1 MLCASYAWTRRQS
14 RRQTLIVS
22 VAPQCNELMILFHQL
37 WIYFEL
43 FCFVELTQI
52 EVVQFQ
58 PMNFNKLFQMV
69 IKNVSKGYNEQQLP
83 SSK

>member
-1 MLCASYAWTRRQS
+1 
-14 RRQTLIVS
+14 
-22 VAPQCNELMILFHQL
+22 MILFHHL
-37 WIYFEL
+37 LIYFEL

>member
-1 MLCASYAWTRRQS
+1 
-14 RRQTLIVS
+14 
-22 VAPQCNELMILFHQL
+22 MILFHQIL
-37 WIYFEL
+37 IYFEL

-52 EVVQFQ
+52 EVVLFQ

-69 IKNVSKGYNEQQLP
+69 IKNVSKSYNEQQLP

>member
-1 MLCASYAWTRRQS
+1 MLEWQQS
-14 RRQTLIVS
+14 FGDDFISS
-22 VAPQCNELMILFHQL
+22 VMNL
-37 WIYFEL
+37 FEL

-52 EVVQFQ
+52 EVVLFQ